1 MINLES
7 RLKSR
12 DITLPTKVCLVKVL
26 VFPVVMH
33 GCKSWTIKK
42 AECLSLMPSNCG
54 VGEDSWVPWT
64 ASRSNQSILGGLMLK
79 LKLQYFGHLMLSA
92 DSFKKTLMLGKI
104 EGRRRRWR
112 QRMRQLDGITDSMDM
127 SLSKLRELVTDRE
140 AWRAAVH
147 GVTKG
152 RTQLSDRTE
161 LNWLAHFVWNQM
173 CSDSSKDLGEK
184 AKLLDFE
191 WISVLV
197 TQLCETLCDPID
209 YSPPGSSAMEFSRQD
224 HWSGLPFPSPEWKRY
239 QDF

>member
-1 MINLES
+1 ML
-7 RLKSR
+7 
-12 DITLPTKVCLVKVL
+12 TKVCIVKAM
-26 VFPVVMH
+26 VMY
-33 GCKSWTIKK
+33 GCESWTIRK
-42 AECLSLMPSNCG
+42 AERWRIDALELWCWTLKESPSKEIKPVNLKG
-54 VGEDSWVPWT
+54 SQPWIFIVRT
-64 ASRSNQSILGGLMLK
+64 DAEAPILWLPMWRDGSSEK
-79 LKLQYFGHLMLSA
+79 A
-92 DSFKKTLMLGKI
+92 LMLGKI
-104 EGRRRRWR
+104 EGRRRR
-112 QRMRQLDGITDSMDM
+112 QRMKWLHGITNSMDM
-127 SLSKLRELVTDRE
+127 SLCRLWELAMDRE